1 MNSLNYSEL
10 TVNSKIAVA
19 RPGSWTTHSEGVY
32 TVVKVDKVKVVVS
45 RVGDGHTRT
54 FSVKRRC
61 ELPANSFRNAYLE
74 TVEEQEARNLR
85 LAAEQALR
93 RLWEMGEQGARNKD
107 LTALK
112 AVVAELTARLDAIAA
127 KETK

>member
-10 TVNSKIAVA
+10 TVGSKVAVA
-19 RPGSWTTHSEGVY
+19 RPGNWRTHSEGVY

-45 RVGDGHTRT
+45 RVSDGHTRT

-74 TVEEQEARNLR
+74 TVEEQEARELLNDAERNLR
-85 LAAEQALR
+85 RTWEKVEQAGR
-93 RLWEMGEQGARNKD
+93 SKD
-107 LTALK
+107 LVALK
-112 AVVAELTARLDAIAA
+112 AVVAELTALTA
-127 KETK
+127 